1 MNEQRKSIFFNEMP
15 LEQLKATVNKAKEKP
30 IKVSLIF
37 WFIFIQV
44 CLAVFLLVSSFILP
58 FKIF

>member
-15 LEQLKATVNKAKEKP
+15 LEKLKATVNKAKEKP

-58 FKIF
+58 FKVF